1 MYTALVAA
9 SQTVAAFLRQ
19 RLESDAN
26 LGPFFNPALGGTMV
40 VALSNPQ
47 EMLENNL
54 EGLSVWLYRV
64 VRDEELLNAPA
75 VREIG
80 GMRMPPLP
88 VRMHLLLT
96 PLRTAD
102 VVNGPELEQVI
113 LGKVLHSLYD
123 HACFRGAD
131 LQGDLAGTPSEFHVR
146 LEPMT
151 LEDITRVWTA
161 LDAPYEL
168 SVSYE
173 LTLARIRSD
182 RVEGAGHVLAV
193 DPRTGVIVN
202 SEAI

>member
-9 SQTVAAFLRQ
+9 SQTVAAFLRN
-19 RLESDAN
+19 RLESDSN
-26 LGPFFNPALGGTMV
+26 LGPFFNPALGGTMIV
-40 VALSNPQ
+40 SLSNPQ

-75 VREIG
+75 VRDIG

-88 VRMHLLLT
+88 VRLHLLVT
-96 PLRTAD
+96 PLRTTD
-102 VVNGPELEQVI
+102 VVNGPELEQVM

-123 HACFRGAD
+123 HPCFRGAD
-131 LQGDLAGTPSEFHVR
+131 LQGDLSGTQSEFHLR

-173 LTLARIRSD
+173 LTLARIRSE
-182 RVEGAGHVLAV
+182 RVEQAGPVLTV
-193 DPRTGVIVN
+193 DPRSGVIVTR
-202 SEAI
+202 EAV

>member
-26 LGPFFNPALGGTMV
+26 LGPFFNPALGGTMIV
-40 VALSNPQ
+40 SLSNPQ

-75 VREIG
+75 VRETG

-88 VRMHLLLT
+88 VRMHLLVT

-131 LQGDLAGTPSEFHVR
+131 LQGDLAGTASEFHVR

-173 LTLARIRSD
+173 LTLARIRSE
-182 RVEGAGHVLAV
+182 RVEQAGPVLTV
-193 DPRTGVIVN
+193 DPRSGVIVTR
-202 SEAI
+202 EAV

>member
-26 LGPFFNPALGGTMV
+26 LGPFFNAALGGTMV
-40 VALSNPQ
+40 VSLGNPQ
-47 EMLENNL
+47 EMIDNNI
-54 EGLSVWLYRV
+54 EGLSLWLYRV

-75 VREIG
+75 EHDSG

-88 VRMHLLLT
+88 VRMHLLMT
-96 PLRTAD
+96 PLKTTD

-113 LGKVLHSLYD
+113 LGKVLHSLHD
-123 HACFRGAD
+123 HPCFRGAD
-131 LQGDLAGTPSEFHVR
+131 LQGDLAGTASEFHVR

-151 LEDITRVWTA
+151 LEEITRVWTA
-161 LDAPYEL
+161 LEASYEL

-182 RVEGAGHVLAV
+182 RLEQGGPVLTV
-193 DPRTGVIVN
+193 DPRSGVIVDR
-202 SEAI
+202 EAV

>member
-9 SQTVAAFLRQ
+9 SQTIAAFLRQ
-19 RLESDAN
+19 RLEADSN

-40 VALSNPQ
+40 VSLSNPQ
-47 EMLENNL
+47 EMLENNS

-64 VRDEELLNAPA
+64 VRDEELLNAPP
-75 VREIG
+75 VRDSG
-80 GMRMPPLP
+80 GMRMPPLA
-88 VRMHLLLT
+88 VRLHLLVT
-96 PLRTAD
+96 PLRTTD
-102 VVNGPELEQVI
+102 VINGPELEQAI

-123 HACFRGAD
+123 HSCFRGAD
-131 LQGDLAGTPSEFHVR
+131 LQGDLAGTDSEFHVR

-151 LEDITRVWTA
+151 LEDITRVWNA

-182 RVEGAGHVLAV
+182 RVEQGGPVMTV
-193 DPRTGVIVN
+193 NPRTGVIVDRV
-202 SEAI
+202 EA

>member
-1 MYTALVAA
+1 MYTALVAT
-9 SQTVAAFLRQ
+9 SQTIAAFLRN
-19 RLESDAN
+19 RLESDSH

-40 VALSNPQ
+40 VSLSNPQ

-75 VREIG
+75 VREVG

-88 VRMHLLLT
+88 VRLHLLIT
-96 PLRTAD
+96 PLRTTD
-102 VVNGPELEQVI
+102 VVNGPELEQVM

-123 HACFRGAD
+123 HPCFRGTD
-131 LQGDLAGTPSEFHVR
+131 LQGDLAGTQSEFHVR

-151 LEDITRVWTA
+151 LEDITRVWNA

-182 RVEGAGHVLAV
+182 RLEPGGPVLTM
-193 DPRTGVIVN
+193 DPRTGVIVDA
-202 SEAI
+202 EAV

>member
-26 LGPFFNPALGGTMV
+26 LGPFFSAALGGTMV
-40 VALSNPQ
+40 VSLGNPQ
-47 EMLENNL
+47 EMVENNI
-54 EGLSVWLYRV
+54 EGLSLWLYRV

-75 VREIG
+75 ERDTG

-88 VRMHLLLT
+88 VRMHLLVT
-96 PLRTAD
+96 PLKTTD
-102 VVNGPELEQVI
+102 VLNGPELEQVI
-113 LGKVLHSLYD
+113 LGKVLHSLND
-123 HACFRGAD
+123 HPCFRGAD
-131 LQGDLAGTPSEFHVR
+131 LQGDLAGTASEFQVR

-151 LEDITRVWTA
+151 LEEITRVWTA
-161 LDAPYEL
+161 LEASYEL

-182 RVEGAGHVLAV
+182 RLEQGRPVLTV
-193 DPRTGVIVN
+193 DPRTGVIVDR
-202 SEAI
+202 EAV

>member
-26 LGPFFNPALGGTMV
+26 LGPFFNPALGGSMV
-40 VALSNPQ
+40 VSLNNPP
-47 EMLENNL
+47 EMHENNF

-64 VRDEELLNAPA
+64 VRDEEQLNAPA
-75 VREIG
+75 VRENG
-80 GMRMPPLP
+80 ATRMPPLP
-88 VRMHLLLT
+88 VRLHLLMT
-96 PLRTAD
+96 PLRKPD

-123 HACFRGAD
+123 HPFFRGAD
-131 LQGDLAGTPSEFHVR
+131 LQGDLAGTESEFHVR

-182 RVEGAGHVLAV
+182 RVEPGRPVLTV
-193 DPRTGVIVN
+193 DPRSGVIVDRED
-202 SEAI
+202 S

>member
-19 RLESDAN
+19 RLEGDSN

-40 VALSNPQ
+40 VSLSNPQ
-47 EMLENNL
+47 EMLENHV
-54 EGLSVWLYRV
+54 EGLSVWLYRI
-64 VRDEELLNAPA
+64 VRDEELLNAPP
-75 VREIG
+75 VRDDG
-80 GMRMPPLP
+80 GVRLPPLP
-88 VRMHLLLT
+88 VRLHLLMT

-102 VVNGPELEQVI
+102 VVNGPELEQVV
-113 LGKVLHSLYD
+113 LGKVLQSLYD

-131 LQGDLAGTPSEFHVR
+131 LQGDLAGTASEFHVR

-151 LEDITRVWTA
+151 LEDITRVWSA

-173 LTLARIRSD
+173 VTLARIRSE
-182 RVEGAGHVLAV
+182 RVESAGPVMTV
-193 DPRTGVIVN
+193 DPRTAVIVDR
-202 SEAI
+202 EQV